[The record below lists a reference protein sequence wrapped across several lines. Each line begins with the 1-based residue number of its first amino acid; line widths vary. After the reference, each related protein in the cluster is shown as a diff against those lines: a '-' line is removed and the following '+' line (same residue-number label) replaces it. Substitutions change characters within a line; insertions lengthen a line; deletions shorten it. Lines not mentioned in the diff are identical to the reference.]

1 MKFQTDGKMKKC
13 FKPPTRYDVASI
25 LPTFWTDAHLAIH
38 FFLDVWPVLMP
49 KEGKKNSRT
58 WGYLLTDISQSNS
71 IVMNW
76 RTATEGCI
84 YHYPILGGSS
94 YKYGQLYTSYKSVI
108 SHNWRMN
115 GLWFMNVC
123 DSIYG
128 LWFRNGLWC
137 TVCKSVIYNSIY
149 GLWMFMTFPFNPQ
162 PYRNHWS
169 ISGFNCS
176 GSFQR

>member
-1 MKFQTDGKMKKC
+1 
-13 FKPPTRYDVASI
+13 
-25 LPTFWTDAHLAIH
+25 
-38 FFLDVWPVLMP
+38 
-49 KEGKKNSRT
+49 
-58 WGYLLTDISQSNS
+58 
-71 IVMNW
+71 MNW

-162 PYRNHWS
+162 PYRNHIEIIGQFRASTVVVHFNVKKMIAWPVRWGDPQSLWKKTPSSSNMHS
-169 ISGFNCS
+169 IFCREYGYPRFELLKAPSQADSNGLDHPSG
-176 GSFQR
+176 